1 MDPGAL
7 FRGARPQSVSYV
19 TPLPPAASNPQ
30 DLGKKKEQRGE
41 LLEQRQWFVK
51 GSPLSQWLLRDSTA
65 GGTIS
70 IPNQGTEIPYASQSD
85 QNK

>member
-7 FRGARPQSVSYV
+7 FRVARPQSVSYV

-51 GSPLSQWLLRDSTA
+51 GSPLSQWLLRDST
-65 GGTIS
+65 IS
-70 IPNQGTEIPYASQSD
+70 IPSQGTEIPYASQSD
-85 QNK
+85 QK